1 MSISQIPSGLEAL
14 LPKSS
19 TETQKEEDPLGRDA
33 FLKMLIAQLEHQDPL
48 NPMEGSDFSAQ
59 LAQFSSLEQLFNMN
73 DHLETISTSL
83 GSENANNVLD
93 YIGKE
98 VLCKSDTL
106 TLSEGVLT
114 GGVFTLEEPADL
126 MIAVYDDMGRKVTT
140 LYPGQLAAGT
150 HQVDWNGFDQTGS
163 LVEDGTYRLVSVGAY
178 SPSGDSPYGLADMGG
193 NIWEWTTTLWG
204 SNRDKATFVYPYR
217 SQDGRQDLNAG
228 EEHYRIIRGGSYKD
242 DRQGVRAACRDLDP
256 PHYALSNLGFRVFL
270 APRGSEDSAA

>member
-1 MSISQIPSGLEAL
+1 
-14 LPKSS
+14 
-19 TETQKEEDPLGRDA
+19 
-33 FLKMLIAQLEHQDPL
+33 
-48 NPMEGSDFSAQ
+48 
-59 LAQFSSLEQLFNMN
+59 MN

-163 LVEDGTYRLVSVGAY
+163 LVEDGTYRFELTAIRDNGIYERITAAA
-178 SPSGDSPYGLADMGG
+178 SGQVTGVTYEHGTPYLEVEGKLIDP
-193 NIWEWTTTLWG
+193 
-204 SNRDKATFVYPYR
+204 ATVVKI
-217 SQDGRQDLNAG
+217 RQQAESG
-228 EEHYRIIRGGSYKD
+228 
-242 DRQGVRAACRDLDP
+242 
-256 PHYALSNLGFRVFL
+256 
-270 APRGSEDSAA
+270 